1 MVKRAP
7 LVLGATIAG
16 VAGVLSFHSRA
27 TTQLSNA
34 LPVTAGK
41 AASGSGKGETTATSA
56 PMAASGHSGTAQA
69 ASEQSATGASEQYGY
84 GVLSV
89 KVTVRGTKIVDVRI
103 AKLQTAESYSQQIAI
118 EAIPYLRRQVLD
130 AQSSRIN
137 GLSGA
142 TYTSEAYALSVQS
155 ALDQLHVR

>member
-7 LVLGATIAG
+7 FVVGATIAG
-16 VAGVLSFHSRA
+16 VAGVLTFHSRA
-27 TTQLSNA
+27 TTQLTNT

-41 AASGSGKGETTATSA
+41 SGQGGGKGGATTTTAPPSGAQSSA
-56 PMAASGHSGTAQA
+56 PAT
-69 ASEQSATGASEQYGY
+69 ASEATATGAAEQYGY

-89 KVTVRGTKIVDVRI
+89 KVTVRGTKIVDVGI
-103 AKLQTAESYSQQIAI
+103 ANLQTAESYSQQIAV
-118 EAIPYLRRQVLD
+118 EAVPYLRRQVLD
-130 AQSSRIN
+130 AQGSRIN

-155 ALDQLHVR
+155 ALDKLHVK